1 MASVTQQIPNFLGG
15 VSRQPDDKK
24 IPGQVREAINAYA
37 DPTYGL
43 SKRPGTKWLGN
54 LSSTTNEFQ
63 NGKWF
68 YINRDAAEK
77 YIGVIY
83 GANIKIWNV
92 NDPTATV
99 TVTNSGSSY
108 LTYGTSTAKDSLQV
122 LTVQDTTIVTNNK
135 VTVTTQAAPSFTAKS
150 KATIRLLS
158 AEYGASY
165 SVTINGFTTS
175 AYTTKNTEDPSLSNT
190 TNTQVLNAEEVLTQ
204 IKNRIDTINTTN
216 SLGLTVTQLKGV
228 IEISSASSFT
238 ISAKGGIS
246 GEELLAFQDEVQ
258 NFSNLPA
265 ESVHGRIVKI
275 NNTVAKED
283 SYYAEF
289 IAENTTYNPD
299 GSVNVPG
306 SGKGNWQE
314 TVAPNVSVGLT
325 AATMPH
331 ELFNNNLN
339 SFIFRPISWEE
350 RLVGDD
356 ETNEHPSFV
365 GKTIQQVFFHNNR
378 LGFLTGDNV
387 SMSQS
392 GEFYNFYH
400 VSALTQAD
408 NDPIDISCSSL
419 RPAVLHAVL
428 PAAQGLV
435 MFSKSQQFLM
445 YSDDGI
451 LTPKTSV
458 IRTIANY
465 ENEDLIPPVD
475 VGTNMVFLS
484 KSPGYTRI
492 YAMATRGQQENPDV
506 LDIGRVVSEW
516 VPDSVAELIASP
528 QNSFFAMYGPTS
540 DYVYFFRTYVVGDE
554 TVMQTWFNWKLQ
566 GDVQFL
572 SVDSDD
578 IYIVTYQS
586 GQYVLSKANLTQTP
600 DEAILRAD
608 SGQVVQLCLDQY
620 ATPSSVS
627 YDSATKT
634 NRCYLRYKDITGLQP
649 AVIIAD
655 PNNTGESGFTVIPT
669 RGDDGN
675 PYFEFVGDDYS
686 DLASTVYVGFKYDFD
701 VQLPTIFYQI
711 EENRSDYTANLTIS
725 RVKFSVG
732 LSSNVGFKLKAK
744 GQSEWYDVQSIQ
756 DADYYL
762 ANDVPLNEQTVY
774 TLPIHQ
780 RNSNFDLKVFSD
792 SPFPISLTSMMWEG
806 SYSPRFYRRA

>member
-1 MASVTQQIPNFLGG
+1 MASVTQLIPNFLGG
-15 VSRQPDDKK
+15 VSKQPDDKK
-24 IPGQVREAINAYA
+24 LPGQVVEAINAYA

-68 YINRDAAEK
+68 YINRDDTEK

-83 GANIKIWNV
+83 GTSIKIWNV
-92 NDPTATV
+92 NNPAATV
-99 TVTNSGSSY
+99 TVANTGSSY
-108 LTYGTSTAKDSLQV
+108 LTYGSSNAKNSLQV
-122 LTVQDTTIVTNNK
+122 LTVQDTTIVANNQ

-150 KATIRLLS
+150 KATIRLYS
-158 AEYGASY
+158 AEYGAEYYVKVGSAAAY
-165 SVTINGFTTS
+165 SF
-175 AYTTKNTEDPSLSNT
+175 TTKNTEDPANTNT
-190 TNTQVLNAEEVLTQ
+190 TTNKVLNATDILDQ
-204 IKNRIDTINTTN
+204 IFTN
-216 SLGLTVTQLKGV
+216 ISLPAGVTKTKCKGS
-228 IEISSASSFT
+228 IELSGSSAFT
-238 ISAKGGIS
+238 IETRGGIS
-246 GEELLAFQDEVQ
+246 GEELRAFQDEAN
-258 NFSNLPA
+258 NFSELPA
-265 ESVHGRIVKI
+265 ESVQGRVIKI

-283 SYYAEF
+283 SYYATF
-289 IAENTTYNPD
+289 IAEN
-299 GSVNVPG
+299 GV
-306 SGKGNWQE
+306 SGKGSWQE
-314 TVAPNVSVGLT
+314 TVAPNVSKGLT
-325 AATMPH
+325 ASTMPH
-331 ELFNNNLN
+331 ELVNTALN
-339 SFIFRPISWEE
+339 TFEFRPITWEE

-356 ETNEHPSFV
+356 DTNEHPSFV
-365 GKTIQQVFFHNNR
+365 GKKIQQVFFHNNR

-419 RPAVLHAVL
+419 RPAVLHSVL

-458 IRTIANY
+458 IRTISNY
-465 ENEDLIPPVD
+465 ENEELIPPVD

-516 VPDSVAELIASP
+516 VPDSVADLIASP
-528 QNSFFAMYGPTS
+528 QNSFFAMYGPS
-540 DYVYFFRTYVVGDE
+540 SQYVYFFRTYTVGEE
-554 TVMQTWFNWKLQ
+554 TAMQTWFNWKMQ
-566 GDVQFL
+566 GNVQFFT
-572 SVDSDD
+572 VDSDD
-578 IYIVTYQS
+578 TYIVTYQS
-586 GQYVLSKANLTQTP
+586 GQYTLCKANLTQTP
-600 DEAILRAD
+600 DDAILRAD

-627 YDSATKT
+627 YNATTKV
-634 NRCYLRYKDITGLQP
+634 NRCYLRYKDITGLSP

-655 PNNTGESGFTVIPT
+655 PTNTGESGFTVTPT
-669 RGDDGN
+669 RGSDLTG

-686 DLASTVYVGFKYDFD
+686 AQASKVYLGFKYDFD
-701 VQLPTIFYQI
+701 IQLPTIYYQI
-711 EENRSDYTANLTIS
+711 GENRSDYTANLTVA

-762 ANDVPLNEQTVY
+762 ADDVPLNEQTVY

>member
-1 MASVTQQIPNFLGG
+1 MASVTQLVPNFLGG

-68 YINRDAAEK
+68 YINRDEAEK

-92 NDPTATV
+92 NNPTATV

-108 LTYGTSTAKDSLQV
+108 LTYSGSNANDSLHV

-150 KATIRLLS
+150 KVTIRLYS
-158 AEYGASY
+158 AEYGAEYYVKVGSAAAY
-165 SVTINGFTTS
+165 SF
-175 AYTTKNTEDPSLSNT
+175 TTKNTEDPANTNT
-190 TNTQVLNAEEVLTQ
+190 TTNKVLNATDILDQIYNNINLPAGVTKTKCKGSIELSGSAAFTLEV
-204 IKNRIDTINTTN
+204 R
-216 SLGLTVTQLKGV
+216 
-228 IEISSASSFT
+228 
-238 ISAKGGIS
+238 GGIS
-246 GEELLAFQDEVQ
+246 GEELLGFQDEVD
-258 NFSNLPA
+258 NFSKLPA
-265 ESVHGRIVKI
+265 ESTHNRIVKI
-275 NNTVAKED
+275 NNTVKRED
-283 SYYAEF
+283 SYYAKF
-289 IAENTTYNPD
+289 IAED
-299 GSVNVPG
+299 GV
-306 SGKGNWQE
+306 SGKGNWEE
-314 TVAPNVSVGLT
+314 TVAPDVSKGLT
-325 AATMPH
+325 ASTMPH
-331 ELFNNNLN
+331 ELVNTALN
-339 SFIFRPISWEE
+339 TFEFRPITWEE

-356 ETNEHPSFV
+356 TTNEHPSFV
-365 GKTIQQVFFHNNR
+365 GKTIQQAFFHNNR

-392 GEFYNFYH
+392 GEFFNFYH

-408 NDPIDISCSSL
+408 NDPVDISCSSL

-435 MFSKSQQFLM
+435 LFSKSQQFLL

-451 LTPKTSV
+451 LTPRTSV
-458 IRTIANY
+458 IRTISNY
-465 ENEDLIPPVD
+465 ENDELIDPVD

-492 YAMATRGQQENPDV
+492 YAMLTRGQQENPDV

-516 VPDSVAELIASP
+516 VPDSVSQLIASP
-528 QNSFFAMYGPTS
+528 QNSFFAMYGQTS
-540 DYVYFFRTYVVGDE
+540 PYVYFFRTYVVGEE
-554 TVMQTWFNWKLQ
+554 TVMQTWFNWKMH
-566 GDVQFL
+566 GDVNFFT
-572 SVDSDD
+572 VDSDD
-578 IYIVTYQS
+578 TYIVTYQS

-600 DEAILRAD
+600 DEAILRSD

-655 PNNTGESGFTVIPT
+655 PNNTGESGFTVTPT
-669 RGDDGN
+669 RGNDGN

-686 DLASTVYVGFKYDFD
+686 GLASTVYVGFKYDFD

-711 EENRSDYTANLTIS
+711 GENRSDYTANLTIS

>member
-1 MASVTQQIPNFLGG
+1 MASVTQLIPNFLGG
-15 VSRQPDDKK
+15 VSKQPDDKK
-24 IPGQVREAINAYA
+24 LPGQVVEAINAYA

-68 YINRDAAEK
+68 YINRDDTEK

-83 GANIKIWNV
+83 GTSIKIWNV
-92 NDPTATV
+92 NNPAATV
-99 TVTNSGSSY
+99 TVTNTGSSY
-108 LTYGTSTAKDSLQV
+108 LTYGSSNAKNSLQV
-122 LTVQDTTIVTNNK
+122 LTVQDTTIVANNQ

-150 KATIRLLS
+150 KATIRLYS
-158 AEYGASY
+158 AEYGAEY
-165 SVTINGFTTS
+165 YVKVGS
-175 AYTTKNTEDPSLSNT
+175 AAAYTFTTKNTEDPANTNT
-190 TNTQVLNAEEVLTQ
+190 TTNKVLNATDILDQ
-204 IKNRIDTINTTN
+204 IFTN
-216 SLGLTVTQLKGV
+216 ISLPAGVTKTKCKGS
-228 IEISSASSFT
+228 IELSGSSAFT
-238 ISAKGGIS
+238 IEARGGIS
-246 GEELLAFQDEVQ
+246 GEELRAFQDEAN
-258 NFSNLPA
+258 NFSELPA
-265 ESVHGRIVKI
+265 ESVQGRVIKI

-283 SYYAEF
+283 SYYATF
-289 IAENTTYNPD
+289 IAEN
-299 GSVNVPG
+299 SV
-306 SGKGNWQE
+306 SGKGSWQE
-314 TVAPNVSVGLT
+314 TVAPNVSKGLT
-325 AATMPH
+325 ASTMPH
-331 ELFNNNLN
+331 ELVNTALN
-339 SFIFRPISWEE
+339 TFEFRPITWEE

-365 GKTIQQVFFHNNR
+365 GKKIQQVFFHNNR

-419 RPAVLHAVL
+419 RPAVLHSVL

-458 IRTIANY
+458 IRTISNY
-465 ENEDLIPPVD
+465 ENEELIPPVD

-516 VPDSVAELIASP
+516 VPDSVADLIASP
-528 QNSFFAMYGPTS
+528 QNSFFAMYGPS
-540 DYVYFFRTYVVGDE
+540 SQYVYFFRTYTVGEE
-554 TVMQTWFNWKLQ
+554 TAMQTWFNWKMQ
-566 GDVQFL
+566 GNVQFFT
-572 SVDSDD
+572 VDSDD
-578 IYIVTYQS
+578 TYIVTYQS
-586 GQYVLSKANLTQTP
+586 GQYTLCKANLTQTP
-600 DEAILRAD
+600 DDAILRAD

-627 YDSATKT
+627 YNATTKV
-634 NRCYLRYKDITGLQP
+634 NRCYLRYKDITTLSP

-655 PNNTGESGFTVIPT
+655 PTNTGESGFTVTPT
-669 RGDDGN
+669 RGSDLTG

-686 DLASTVYVGFKYDFD
+686 AQANKVYLGFKYDFD
-701 VQLPTIFYQI
+701 IQLPTIYYQI
-711 EENRSDYTANLTIS
+711 GENRSDYTANLTVA

-762 ANDVPLNEQTVY
+762 ADDVPLNEQTVY

>member
-24 IPGQVREAINAYA
+24 LPGQVREAINAYA

-68 YINRDAAEK
+68 YINRDDAEK

-83 GANIKIWNV
+83 GASTKIWNV
-92 NDPTATV
+92 NNPTATV

-108 LTYGTSTAKDSLQV
+108 LTYGSSNAKDSLQI
-122 LTVQDTTIVTNNK
+122 LTVQDTTIVANNK

-150 KATIRLLS
+150 KATIRLYS
-158 AEYGASY
+158 AEYGAEYYVKVGSAAAY
-165 SVTINGFTTS
+165 SF
-175 AYTTKNTEDPSLSNT
+175 TTKNTEDPANTNT
-190 TNTQVLNAEEVLTQ
+190 TTNKVLNATDILDQ
-204 IKNRIDTINTTN
+204 IFTN
-216 SLGLTVTQLKGV
+216 ISLPAGVTKTKCKGS
-228 IEISSASSFT
+228 IELSGSSAFT
-238 ISAKGGIS
+238 IEARGGIS
-246 GEELLAFQDEVQ
+246 GEELRAFQDEAN
-258 NFSNLPA
+258 NFSELPA
-265 ESVHGRIVKI
+265 ESVQGRVIKI

-283 SYYAEF
+283 SYYATF
-289 IAENTTYNPD
+289 VAEN
-299 GSVNVPG
+299 GV
-306 SGKGNWQE
+306 SGKGSWQE
-314 TVAPNVSVGLT
+314 TVAPNVSKGLT
-325 AATMPH
+325 ASTMPH
-331 ELFNNNLN
+331 ELVNTALN
-339 SFIFRPISWEE
+339 TFEFRPITWEE

-365 GKTIQQVFFHNNR
+365 GKKIQQVFFHNNR

-419 RPAVLHAVL
+419 RPSVLHSVL

-458 IRTIANY
+458 IRTISNY
-465 ENEDLIPPVD
+465 ENEELIPPVD

-516 VPDSVAELIASP
+516 VPDSVADLIASP
-528 QNSFFAMYGPTS
+528 QNSFFAMYGS
-540 DYVYFFRTYVVGDE
+540 SSQYVYFFRTYTVGEE
-554 TVMQTWFNWKLQ
+554 TAMQTWFNWKMQ
-566 GDVQFL
+566 GNVQFFT
-572 SVDSDD
+572 VDSDD
-578 IYIVTYQS
+578 TYIVTYQS
-586 GQYVLSKANLTQTP
+586 GQYTLCKANLTQTP
-600 DEAILRAD
+600 DDAILRAD

-620 ATPSSVS
+620 ATPSSVT
-627 YDSATKT
+627 YNATTKV
-634 NRCYLRYKDITGLQP
+634 NRCYLRYKDITTLSP

-655 PNNTGESGFTVIPT
+655 PTNTGESGFTVTPT
-669 RGDDGN
+669 RGSDGTG

-686 DLASTVYVGFKYDFD
+686 AQASKVYLGFKYDFD
-701 VQLPTIFYQI
+701 IQLPTIYYQI
-711 EENRSDYTANLTIS
+711 GENRSDYTANLTVA

-762 ANDVPLNEQTVY
+762 ADDVPLNEQTVY

>member
-24 IPGQVREAINAYA
+24 MPGQVREAINAYA

-68 YINRDAAEK
+68 YINRDEAEK

-92 NDPTATV
+92 NNPTATV

-108 LTYGTSTAKDSLQV
+108 LTYGLSNAKDSLQV
-122 LTVQDTTIVTNNK
+122 LTVQDTTIVANNT
-135 VTVTTQAAPSFTAKS
+135 VTVTTQAAPSFTANS
-150 KATIRLLS
+150 KATIRLFS
-158 AEYGASY
+158 AEYGAEYYVKVGSAAAY
-165 SVTINGFTTS
+165 SF
-175 AYTTKNTEDPSLSNT
+175 TTKNTEDPANTNT
-190 TNTQVLNAEEVLTQ
+190 TTNKVLNATDILQQ
-204 IKNRIDTINTTN
+204 IYNNIP
-216 SLGLTVTQLKGV
+216 LPAGVTKTLCKGS
-228 IEISSASSFT
+228 IELSGSSAFT
-238 ISAKGGIS
+238 MEARGGIS
-246 GEELLAFQDEVQ
+246 GEELKAFQDEAN
-258 NFSNLPA
+258 NFSELPA
-265 ESVHGRIVKI
+265 ESVQGRVIKI

-283 SYYAEF
+283 SYYATF
-289 IAENTTYNPD
+289 NAEN
-299 GSVNVPG
+299 GV
-306 SGKGNWQE
+306 SGKGSWQE
-314 TVAPNVSVGLT
+314 TVAPNVSKGLT
-325 AATMPH
+325 ASTMPH
-331 ELFNNNLN
+331 ELVNTALN
-339 SFIFRPISWEE
+339 TFEFRPITWEE

-419 RPAVLHAVL
+419 RPAVLHSVL

-458 IRTIANY
+458 IRTISNY
-465 ENEDLIPPVD
+465 ENEELIPPVD

-516 VPDSVAELIASP
+516 VPDSVADLIASP

-566 GDVQFL
+566 GNVQFL
-572 SVDSDD
+572 GVDSDD
-578 IYIVTYQS
+578 TYVVTYQS

-600 DEAILRAD
+600 DDAILRAD

-620 ATPSSVS
+620 ATPSSVT

-655 PNNTGESGFTVIPT
+655 PNNTGESGFTVTPT

-686 DLASTVYVGFKYDFD
+686 GLASTVYVGFKYDFD

-711 EENRSDYTANLTIS
+711 GENRSDYTANLTIS

>member
-1 MASVTQQIPNFLGG
+1 MASVTQLIPNFLGG
-15 VSRQPDDKK
+15 VSKQPDDKK
-24 IPGQVREAINAYA
+24 LPGQVVEAINAYA

-68 YINRDAAEK
+68 YINRDDTEK

-83 GANIKIWNV
+83 GTSIKIWNV
-92 NDPTATV
+92 NNPAATV
-99 TVTNSGSSY
+99 TVANTGSSY
-108 LTYGTSTAKDSLQV
+108 LTYGSSNAKNSLQV
-122 LTVQDTTIVTNNK
+122 LTVQDTTIVANNQ

-150 KATIRLLS
+150 KATIRLYS
-158 AEYGASY
+158 AEYGAEYYVKVGSAAAY
-165 SVTINGFTTS
+165 SF
-175 AYTTKNTEDPSLSNT
+175 TTKNTEDPANTNT
-190 TNTQVLNAEEVLTQ
+190 TTNKVLNATDILDQ
-204 IKNRIDTINTTN
+204 IFTN
-216 SLGLTVTQLKGV
+216 IPLPAGVTKTKCKGS
-228 IEISSASSFT
+228 IELSGSSAFT
-238 ISAKGGIS
+238 IEARGGIS
-246 GEELLAFQDEVQ
+246 GEELRAFQDEAN
-258 NFSNLPA
+258 NFSELPA
-265 ESVHGRIVKI
+265 ESVQGRVIKI

-283 SYYAEF
+283 SYYATF
-289 IAENTTYNPD
+289 IAEN
-299 GSVNVPG
+299 GV
-306 SGKGNWQE
+306 SGKGSWQE
-314 TVAPNVSVGLT
+314 TVAPNVSKGLT
-325 AATMPH
+325 ASTMPH
-331 ELFNNNLN
+331 ELVNTALN
-339 SFIFRPISWEE
+339 TFELRPITWEE

-356 ETNEHPSFV
+356 DTNEHPSFV
-365 GKTIQQVFFHNNR
+365 GKTIQQAFFHNNR
-378 LGFLTGDNV
+378 LGFLTEDNV

-419 RPAVLHAVL
+419 RPAVLHSVL

-451 LTPKTSV
+451 LTPKSSV
-458 IRTIANY
+458 IRTISNY
-465 ENEDLIPPVD
+465 ENEELIPPVD

-484 KSPGYTRI
+484 KSPGYPRI

-516 VPDSVAELIASP
+516 VPDSVADLIASP
-528 QNSFFAMYGPTS
+528 QNSFFAMYGPS
-540 DYVYFFRTYVVGDE
+540 SQYVYFFRTYTVGEE
-554 TVMQTWFNWKLQ
+554 TAMQTWFNWKMQ
-566 GDVQFL
+566 GNVQFFT
-572 SVDSDD
+572 VDSDD
-578 IYIVTYQS
+578 TYIVTYQS
-586 GQYVLSKANLTQTP
+586 GQYTLCKANLTQTP
-600 DEAILRAD
+600 DDAILRAD

-627 YDSATKT
+627 YNATTKV
-634 NRCYLRYKDITGLQP
+634 NRCYLRYKDITTLSP

-655 PNNTGESGFTVIPT
+655 PTNTGESGFTVTPT
-669 RGDDGN
+669 RGSDLTG

-686 DLASTVYVGFKYDFD
+686 AQANKVYLGFKYDFD
-701 VQLPTIFYQI
+701 IQLPTIYYQI
-711 EENRSDYTANLTIS
+711 GENRSDYTANLTVA

-762 ANDVPLNEQTVY
+762 ADDVPLNEQTVY

>member
-24 IPGQVREAINAYA
+24 MPGQVREAINAYA

-68 YINRDAAEK
+68 YINRDETEK

-92 NDPTATV
+92 NNPTATV

-108 LTYGTSTAKDSLQV
+108 LTYGSSNAKDSLQV
-122 LTVQDTTIVTNNK
+122 LTVQDTTIVANNK
-135 VTVTTQAAPSFTAKS
+135 VTVTTQAAPSFTANS
-150 KATIRLLS
+150 KATIRLFS
-158 AEYGASY
+158 AEYGAEYYVKVGSAAAY
-165 SVTINGFTTS
+165 SF
-175 AYTTKNTEDPSLSNT
+175 TTKNTEDPANTNT
-190 TNTQVLNAEEVLTQ
+190 TTNKVLNATDILQQ
-204 IKNRIDTINTTN
+204 IYNNI
-216 SLGLTVTQLKGV
+216 SLPAGVTKTLCKGS
-228 IEISSASSFT
+228 IELSGSSAFT
-238 ISAKGGIS
+238 MEARGGIS
-246 GEELLAFQDEVQ
+246 GEELKAFQDEAN
-258 NFSNLPA
+258 NFSELPA
-265 ESVHGRIVKI
+265 ESVQGRVIKI

-283 SYYAEF
+283 SYYATF
-289 IAENTTYNPD
+289 NAEN
-299 GSVNVPG
+299 GV
-306 SGKGNWQE
+306 SGKGSWQE
-314 TVAPNVSVGLT
+314 TVAPNVSKGLT
-325 AATMPH
+325 ASTMPH
-331 ELFNNNLN
+331 ELVNTALN
-339 SFIFRPISWEE
+339 TFEFRPITWEE

-419 RPAVLHAVL
+419 RPAVLHSVL

-458 IRTIANY
+458 IRTISNY
-465 ENEDLIPPVD
+465 ENEELIPPVD

-506 LDIGRVVSEW
+506 LDVGRIVSEW
-516 VPDSVAELIASP
+516 VPDSVEDLVASP

-540 DYVYFFRTYVVGDE
+540 EYLYFFRTYVVGEE
-554 TVMQTWFNWKLQ
+554 TAMQTWFNWKMH
-566 GDVQFL
+566 GNVQFFG
-572 SVDSDD
+572 VDSDD
-578 IYIVTYQS
+578 TYIVTYQS

-627 YDSATKT
+627 YNSATKT

-655 PNNTGESGFTVIPT
+655 PNNTGESGFTVTPT

-675 PYFEFVGDDYS
+675 PYFEFAGDDYS
-686 DLASTVYVGFKYDFD
+686 GLASTVYVGFKYNFD

-711 EENRSDYTANLTIS
+711 GENRSDYTANLTIS

>member
-1 MASVTQQIPNFLGG
+1 MASVTQLIPNFLGG
-15 VSRQPDDKK
+15 VSKQPDDKK
-24 IPGQVREAINAYA
+24 LPGQVVEAINAYA

-68 YINRDAAEK
+68 YINRDDTEK

-83 GANIKIWNV
+83 GTSIKIWNV
-92 NDPTATV
+92 NNPTATV
-99 TVTNSGSSY
+99 TVTNTGSSY
-108 LTYGTSTAKDSLQV
+108 LTYGSSNAKNSLQV
-122 LTVQDTTIVTNNK
+122 LTVQDTTIVANTQ

-150 KATIRLLS
+150 KATIRLYS
-158 AEYGASY
+158 AEYGAEYYVKVGSAAAY
-165 SVTINGFTTS
+165 SF
-175 AYTTKNTEDPSLSNT
+175 TTKNTEDPANTNT
-190 TNTQVLNAEEVLTQ
+190 TTNKVLNATDILDQ
-204 IKNRIDTINTTN
+204 IFTN
-216 SLGLTVTQLKGV
+216 ISLPAGVTKTKCKGS
-228 IEISSASSFT
+228 IELSGSSAFT
-238 ISAKGGIS
+238 IEARGGIS
-246 GEELLAFQDEVQ
+246 GEELRAFQDEAN
-258 NFSNLPA
+258 NFSELPA
-265 ESVHGRIVKI
+265 ESVQGRVIKI

-283 SYYAEF
+283 SYYATF
-289 IAENTTYNPD
+289 IAEN
-299 GSVNVPG
+299 GV
-306 SGKGNWQE
+306 SGKGSWQE
-314 TVAPNVSVGLT
+314 TVAPNVSKGLT
-325 AATMPH
+325 ASTMPH
-331 ELFNNNLN
+331 ELVNTALN
-339 SFIFRPISWEE
+339 TFEFRPITWEE

-356 ETNEHPSFV
+356 DTNEHPSFV
-365 GKTIQQVFFHNNR
+365 GKKIQQVFFHNNR

-419 RPAVLHAVL
+419 RPAVLHSVL

-458 IRTIANY
+458 IRTISNY
-465 ENEDLIPPVD
+465 ENEELIPPVD

-516 VPDSVAELIASP
+516 VPDSVADLIASP
-528 QNSFFAMYGPTS
+528 QNSFFAMYGPS
-540 DYVYFFRTYVVGDE
+540 SQYVYFFRTYTVGEE
-554 TVMQTWFNWKLQ
+554 TAMQTWFNWKMQ
-566 GDVQFL
+566 GNVQFFT
-572 SVDSDD
+572 VDSDD
-578 IYIVTYQS
+578 TYIVTYQS
-586 GQYVLSKANLTQTP
+586 GQYTLCKANLTQTP
-600 DEAILRAD
+600 DDAILRAD

-627 YDSATKT
+627 YNATTKV
-634 NRCYLRYKDITGLQP
+634 NRCYLRYKDITTLSP

-655 PNNTGESGFTVIPT
+655 PNNTGESGFTVTPT
-669 RGDDGN
+669 RGSDLTG

-686 DLASTVYVGFKYDFD
+686 AQASKVYLGFKYDFD
-701 VQLPTIFYQI
+701 IQLPTIYYQI
-711 EENRSDYTANLTIS
+711 GENRSDYTANLTVA

-762 ANDVPLNEQTVY
+762 ADDVPLNEQTVY

>member
-24 IPGQVREAINAYA
+24 LPGQVREAINAYA

-68 YINRDAAEK
+68 YINRDDAEK

-83 GANIKIWNV
+83 GTNIKIWNV
-92 NDPTATV
+92 NNPTATV

-108 LTYGTSTAKDSLQV
+108 LTYGSSNAKDSLQI
-122 LTVQDTTIVTNNK
+122 LTVQDTTIVANNK

-150 KATIRLLS
+150 KATIRLYS
-158 AEYGASY
+158 AEYGSEYYVKVGSAAAY
-165 SVTINGFTTS
+165 SF
-175 AYTTKNTEDPSLSNT
+175 TTKNTEDPANTNT
-190 TNTQVLNAEEVLTQ
+190 TTNKVLNATDILDQ
-204 IKNRIDTINTTN
+204 IFTN
-216 SLGLTVTQLKGV
+216 ISLPAGVTKTKCKGS
-228 IEISSASSFT
+228 IELSGSSAFT
-238 ISAKGGIS
+238 IEARGGIS
-246 GEELLAFQDEVQ
+246 GEELRAFQDEAN
-258 NFSNLPA
+258 NFSELPA
-265 ESVHGRIVKI
+265 ESVQGRVIKI

-283 SYYAEF
+283 SYYATF
-289 IAENTTYNPD
+289 IAEN
-299 GSVNVPG
+299 GV
-306 SGKGNWQE
+306 SGKGSWQE
-314 TVAPNVSVGLT
+314 TVAPNVSKGLT
-325 AATMPH
+325 ASTMPH
-331 ELFNNNLN
+331 ELVNTALN
-339 SFIFRPISWEE
+339 TFEFRPITWEE

-365 GKTIQQVFFHNNR
+365 GKKIQQVFFHNNR

-419 RPAVLHAVL
+419 RPAVLHSVL

-435 MFSKSQQFLM
+435 LFSKSQQFLM
-445 YSDDGI
+445 FSDDGI

-458 IRTIANY
+458 IRTISNY
-465 ENEDLIPPVD
+465 ENEELIPPVD

-492 YAMATRGQQENPDV
+492 YAMATRGQMENPDV

-516 VPDSVAELIASP
+516 VPDSVADLVASP
-528 QNSFFAMYGPTS
+528 QNSFFAMYGPS
-540 DYVYFFRTYVVGDE
+540 SQYVYFFRTYTVGEE
-554 TVMQTWFNWKLQ
+554 TAMQTWFNWKMQ
-566 GDVQFL
+566 GNVQFFT
-572 SVDSDD
+572 VDSDD
-578 IYIVTYQS
+578 TYIVTYQS
-586 GQYVLSKANLTQTP
+586 GQYTLCKANLTQTP
-600 DEAILRAD
+600 DDAILRAD

-620 ATPSSVS
+620 ATPSSVT
-627 YDSATKT
+627 YNATTKV
-634 NRCYLRYKDITGLQP
+634 NRCYLRYKDITGLSP

-655 PNNTGESGFTVIPT
+655 PTNTGESGFTVTPT
-669 RGDDGN
+669 RGSDGTG
-675 PYFEFVGDDYS
+675 PYFEFIGDDYS
-686 DLASTVYVGFKYDFD
+686 AQASKVYLGFKYDFD
-701 VQLPTIFYQI
+701 IQLPTLYYQI
-711 EENRSDYTANLTIS
+711 GENRADYTANLTVS